1 MSNSPRECRLHLSP
15 TALLGADSTAEARLA
30 RPEWLR
36 MFGAFRHY
44 NFRLYFVGL
53 LISVV
58 GVWAQL
64 VAQNWLVLELTDSPL
79 ILGQVTFVMAVPVWV
94 LSPWAG
100 VIIDRMS
107 RRTLLIITQVV
118 QMGQAFALA
127 ALTFSGTIQVW
138 QIVWLSALRGLTNAF
153 DAPTRQ
159 AIMVEL
165 VGKEDL
171 SNGIALNSAMF
182 SLARTLGPGIGAVI
196 LAVLGTAWAFT
207 INGITFL
214 AILVSLALLRLDRP
228 AARPS
233 GSSPLNDLA
242 EGLRYIWQHKTI
254 LALIIIAMVIAL
266 FGSNFSTL
274 MPVVARDVLGRDEV
288 AYGMMG
294 MALGIGSIIGTSIVA
309 YLSTRPG
316 RGRRLNQ
323 VNLIFPLTLLAFA
336 LSKSYS
342 LSLFTLVLVGIS
354 FIPQLSL
361 CNMLIQSIIP
371 DEIRGRVMSIYSLV
385 IFGTFPLGALI
396 AGSIAEVLGAPL
408 AIAISAGVVIVIGLL
423 VRVAVPRL
431 AALD

>member
-1 MSNSPRECRLHLSP
+1 MSNSLRECRLRLSP

-30 RPEWLR
+30 RPEWLQ
-36 MFGAFRHY
+36 MFSAFRHY
-44 NFRLYFVGL
+44 NFRLYFIGL

-254 LALIIIAMVIAL
+254 LALIVIAMVIAL
-266 FGSNFSTL
+266 FGSNFNTL

>member
-1 MSNSPRECRLHLSP
+1 
-15 TALLGADSTAEARLA
+15 
-30 RPEWLR
+30 